1 MRAKSATGRHRLAS
15 GAWSDNATTAES
27 PGRGR
32 PGSLHGI
39 ERRRSRPLHFFL
51 ALPDPAV
58 YSRAFRLTFF
68 DRRSENMTWTK
79 PEIREIAL
87 NMEVTLYVTAR

>member
-1 MRAKSATGRHRLAS
+1 MSI
-15 GAWSDNATTAES
+15 
-27 PGRGR
+27 R
-32 PGSLHGI
+32 PV
-39 ERRRSRPLHFFL
+39 HFFL
-51 ALPDPAV
+51 ARSCPAV
-58 YSRAFRLTFF
+58 YSLIFRLTHF

>member
-1 MRAKSATGRHRLAS
+1 MAS
-15 GAWSDNATTAES
+15 GGAG
-27 PGRGR
+27 PG
-32 PGSLHGI
+32 
-39 ERRRSRPLHFFL
+39 PLHFFL

-58 YSRAFRLTFF
+58 YSLVFRLTLF

>member
-1 MRAKSATGRHRLAS
+1 MRRGSR
-15 GAWSDNATTAES
+15 
-27 PGRGR
+27 GRGNPG
-32 PGSLHGI
+32 PGSVSVAALPAAGPPAYLA
-39 ERRRSRPLHFFL
+39 RGDRFAARMRPMHFFL
-51 ALPDPAV
+51 AHPHAAV
-58 YSRAFRLTFF
+58 YSLAFRLTFS